1 MISREQTSN
10 LVKLAILVMI
20 NLCII
25 YFAFSQSPS
34 STVVSAEKSTI
45 DVVSQ
50 YGSQSDEVTQIQ
62 TRLKSW
68 GYFSGPVTGYYGSQT
83 TEAIKKFQQTHGLS
97 ATGVADEKTLELIG
111 LPSSSSSSASVSN
124 SDFELLARI
133 ISAEAR
139 GEPYIGQVAVGAVV
153 LNRVE
158 SSSFPDSISGV
169 VYQPGAFTAITDG
182 QINEAVTESAH
193 RAAQEALNG
202 SDPTGGALY
211 YYNPDKTSNNKQVD
225 SFPSGY
231 YPNRRSPLLFLNKK
245 PKANALG
252 FLFYFFLFLFIY
264 SIPNSFSACSLFR
277 SRT

>member
-1 MISREQTSN
+1 MISKEQTSN
-10 LVKLAILVMI
+10 LIKLAVLILI

-25 YFAFSQSPS
+25 FFAFYQIPEQ
-34 STVVSAEKSTI
+34 TPAVMET
-45 DVVSQ
+45 VSQ
-50 YGSQSDEVTQIQ
+50 YGSKSSEVTKIQ

-83 TEAIKKFQQTHGLS
+83 TEAVKKFQKKYGLS
-97 ATGVADEKTLELIG
+97 ATGVADQKTLSLIG
-111 LPSSSSSSASVSN
+111 ISSSVPASSSSN

-182 QINEAVTESAH
+182 QIKEAVTESAR
-193 RAAQEALNG
+193 RAAREALNG

-211 YYNPDKTSNNKQVD
+211 YYNPDKTSNKW
-225 SFPSGY
+225 
-231 YPNRRSPLLFLNKK
+231 
-245 PKANALG
+245 
-252 FLFYFFLFLFIY
+252 I
-264 SIPNSFSACSLFR
+264 R
-277 SRT
+277 SRPVITRIGQHLFCS

>member
-1 MISREQTSN
+1 MISREKTSN
-10 LVKLAILVMI
+10 LVKLAVLVLI

-25 YFAFSQSPS
+25 CLAFYRTPS
-34 STVVSAEKSTI
+34 SALVSTDPSAV
-45 DVVSQ
+45 DAVSQ

-68 GYFSGPVTGYYGSQT
+68 GYFSGPITGYYGTQT
-83 TEAIKKFQQTHGLS
+83 TEAVKKFQQTHGIT
-97 ATGVADEKTLELIG
+97 ATGVADAKTLELIG
-111 LPSSSSSSASVSN
+111 LPSSSSTSSPSVSD

-182 QINEAVTESAH
+182 QINEAVTDSAR
-193 RAAQEALNG
+193 RAAREALNG

-211 YYNPDKTSNNKQVD
+211 YYNPDKTSNQW
-225 SFPSGY
+225 
-231 YPNRRSPLLFLNKK
+231 
-245 PKANALG
+245 
-252 FLFYFFLFLFIY
+252 I
-264 SIPNSFSACSLFR
+264 R
-277 SRT
+277 SRTVITQIGDHLFCS

>member
-182 QINEAVTESAH
+182 QINEAVTESAR

-211 YYNPDKTSNNKQVD
+211 YYNPGKTSNKW
-225 SFPSGY
+225 
-231 YPNRRSPLLFLNKK
+231 
-245 PKANALG
+245 
-252 FLFYFFLFLFIY
+252 I
-264 SIPNSFSACSLFR
+264 R
-277 SRT
+277 SRPVITQIGDHLFCS

>member
-83 TEAIKKFQQTHGLS
+83 TEAIKKFQQAHGLS
-97 ATGVADEKTLELIG
+97 ATGVAD
-111 LPSSSSSSASVSN
+111 
-124 SDFELLARI
+124 
-133 ISAEAR
+133 
-139 GEPYIGQVAVGAVV
+139 
-153 LNRVE
+153 
-158 SSSFPDSISGV
+158 
-169 VYQPGAFTAITDG
+169 
-182 QINEAVTESAH
+182 
-193 RAAQEALNG
+193 
-202 SDPTGGALY
+202 
-211 YYNPDKTSNNKQVD
+211 
-225 SFPSGY
+225 
-231 YPNRRSPLLFLNKK
+231 
-245 PKANALG
+245 
-252 FLFYFFLFLFIY
+252 
-264 SIPNSFSACSLFR
+264 
-277 SRT
+277 